1 MKKTISLLACAALLA
16 AGCTVEEN
24 IGNPVVTK
32 QELTIHATRGD
43 DGVGTKTVRKDDGTV
58 WWVPGDAL
66 SMFFIS
72 GTDGGNRFESCATD
86 TVKVTDFT
94 GMINIISGGCE
105 QFPDGNYLWGL
116 YPYSADASCDGT
128 GVTMTLPSAQTAQP
142 GTFASGA
149 FPSIGRS
156 RGLNMAFY
164 NICGGM
170 KFSVTKEGVRKV
182 TLKGKNG
189 ESVAGR
195 ARVSFGE
202 DGLPAVEVIDGD
214 DEIVLE
220 APEGETFEVGKP
232 YFMVMFPGTFS
243 GGVEVQLETVSSIAT
258 VTTAN
263 TLTVKRSV
271 FGSVADIDAGADY
284 ISKGNISVE
293 DANFKAYLVANFD
306 TDGDGE
312 ISYAEAEEITV
323 IDVST
328 DNISSVTGIECMP
341 NLQGL
346 IVYGRTWNLGGSGK
360 LTALD
365 VSKNMALT
373 NLDCCNNQLTSL
385 DVSKNTALTNLS
397 CGGNQLPSLDVSKNT
412 ALTHLFCFSNQLPS
426 LDVSKNTAL
435 TNLDCRGNQLTN
447 LDVSKNT
454 ALTYLDCSFNQL
466 PSLDVS
472 KNTALTNLDCS
483 HSQLTSLD
491 VSKNTAL
498 TNLTCSYNQLTSLD
512 VSKNTTLAELSCGSN
527 QLTNLEVSKNTA
539 LTNLICSNNQLTSID
554 VSKNTALISLRC
566 DSNQLTNLEVSKNTA
581 LVRLYCYNNQLTSLD
596 VSKNTALIT
605 LDCSPMND
613 VSGNNLLSKVFIY
626 EGQHIAFVTEDRRT
640 LFIPEETL
648 IIVKQD
654 GYTVYGVC
662 DNITHWN
669 DFPETAVALL
679 TESSIDLSNL
689 SFTIDCSVDNSRLT
703 LFVPAAMAPP
713 GTLSILET
721 NGQSTYGTIKM
732 NKITASP
739 ILHDG
744 DDYHIYQGN
753 IVFNSG
759 MSMRIQFDKQ
769 YIMFAVM
776 EPEDLTEF
784 PDNPVMVT
792 SNNNDF
798 SGAEFVVTTD
808 EDGDYLNLFVPAGTT
823 LKSLYMPLKLD
834 YVNLIKKTYTVT
846 HDGVDYDVYVANK
859 YGEDTRSRWYAGE
872 IINFKFN

>member
-1 MKKTISLLACAALLA
+1 MKASRIIVAFAALLA

-24 IGNPVVTK
+24 IGNPAVTK
-32 QELTIHATRGD
+32 QELTIHATRED

-94 GMINIISGGCE
+94 GTINIISGGCE

-164 NICGGM
+164 NICSGL
-170 KFSVTKEGVRKV
+170 KFTVTKAGVKKV
-182 TLKGKNG
+182 TLKSRNG
-189 ESVAGR
+189 ESVTGR
-195 ARVSFGE
+195 AKISFDEDERPSAEILDGSDEVS
-202 DGLPAVEVIDGD
+202 LT
-214 DEIVLE
+214 
-220 APEGETFEVGKP
+220 APEGETFEVGTP
-232 YFMVMFPGTFS
+232 YFIVFYPATFAD
-243 GGVEVQLETVSSIAT
+243 GFTMTLETLSETAT
-258 VTTAN
+258 YEKTDRIVA
-263 TLTVKRSV
+263 KRSV
-271 FGSVADIDAGADY
+271 FGNISDIDAGLTYSAK
-284 ISKGNISVE
+284 SGNIPIE
-293 DANFKAYLVANFD
+293 DDYFKEYLVENFD
-306 TDGDGE
+306 TDTDGE
-312 ISYAEAEEITV
+312 ISYAEAGEITQ
-323 IDVST
+323 ISVST
-328 DNISSVTGIECMP
+328 DSISSVKGIECMP
-341 NLQGL
+341 KLNSLSVSGSS
-346 IVYGRTWNLGGSGK
+346 WNSTTGGSGK

-365 VSKNMALT
+365 VSKNTALRYLYCFYNQLT
-373 NLDCCNNQLTSL
+373 SLDVSKNTALRSLLCEKNQLTSL
-385 DVSKNTALTNLS
+385 DVSKNTALT
-397 CGGNQLPSLDVSKNT
+397 SLN
-412 ALTHLFCFSNQLPS
+412 CN
-426 LDVSKNTAL
+426 
-435 TNLDCRGNQLTN
+435 
-447 LDVSKNT
+447 
-454 ALTYLDCSFNQL
+454 FN
-466 PSLDVS
+466 
-472 KNTALTNLDCS
+472 
-483 HSQLTSLD
+483 QLTSLD

-498 TNLTCSYNQLTSLD
+498 TQ
-512 VSKNTTLAELSCGSN
+512 LSCY
-527 QLTNLEVSKNTA
+527 
-539 LTNLICSNNQLTSID
+539 D
-554 VSKNTALISLRC
+554 
-566 DSNQLTNLEVSKNTA
+566 
-581 LVRLYCYNNQLTSLD
+581 NQLTSLD
-596 VSKNTALIT
+596 VSKNTALRSLLCERNQLT
-605 LDCSPMND
+605 SLDVSKNTALTVLDCSSNQLTSLDVSKNTALTSLYCNSNQLTSLDVSKNTALTRLYCYSNQLTSLDVSKNTALTDLYCTSNQLTSLDVSKNTSLASLNCYSNQLTSLDVSKNTALTDLDCSPMND
-613 VSGNNLLSKVFIY
+613 ASGNNLLSKLFIY
-626 EGQHIAFVTEDRRT
+626 EGQIIPRVTVNRNASY
-640 LFIPEETL
+640 IPIGTL

-679 TESSIDLSNL
+679 TESSIDLSGL

-721 NGQSTYGTIKM
+721 NGQSTFGTIKM

-784 PDNPVMVT
+784 PDNPVIVT
-792 SNNNDF
+792 SPNSNF

-823 LKSLYMPLKLD
+823 LPSLYMPLKLD
-834 YVNLIKKTYTVT
+834 YVDLYKTGTTT
-846 HDGVDYDVYVANK
+846 HDGVDYDIYVAND
-859 YGEDTRSRWYAGE
+859 YGASTRSIWVSGE
-872 IINFKFN
+872 TINFKFN